1 MNNSIELVHKI
12 TENYK
17 SYLDGYVFFA
27 CIVAFNNVLIEVSI
41 KS

>member
-17 SYLDGYVFFA
+17 SYLDGYVFLTVL
-27 CIVAFNNVLIEVSI
+27 IAFNKVLIAVSI